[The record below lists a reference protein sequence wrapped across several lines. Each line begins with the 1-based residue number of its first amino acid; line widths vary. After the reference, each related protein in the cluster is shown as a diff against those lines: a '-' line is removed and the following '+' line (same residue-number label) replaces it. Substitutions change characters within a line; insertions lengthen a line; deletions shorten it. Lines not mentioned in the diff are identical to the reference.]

1 MTSTQVGLSRAEEQC
16 LRAQGGAVLV
26 LTRKASQSIV
36 IGKDIIITVL
46 DVHRDQVRIGIEAPK
61 SVDVHRQEVFEA
73 LQQANRAAAESARGI
88 ASDAATTPD
97 S

>member
-1 MTSTQVGLSRAEEQC
+1 M
-16 LRAQGGAVLV
+16 LV

-36 IGKDIIITVL
+36 IGTDIVITVL

-73 LQQANRAAAESARGI
+73 LQQANREAAESAR
-88 ASDAATTPD
+88 ALTDAAHLDDPAPGTGG
-97 S
+97 

>member
-1 MTSTQVGLSRAEEQC
+1 MNEC

-36 IGKDIIITVL
+36 IGTDIVITVL

-73 LQQANRAAAESARGI
+73 LQQANREAAESARVLTDP
-88 ASDAATTPD
+88 AHLED
-97 S
+97 SGPGAEA